1 MTQLEIGYLA
11 GIIDGE
17 GTITLTKDKEFR
29 FPTIAVASCTLGI
42 LEEIK
47 RICDGGVITSKKT
60 YKVNHSPS
68 WAWKIER
75 WRAIAVLEEITP
87 YLKEPKKKARAELI
101 LRDYTRLTPRNGKY
115 TEHQRI
121 EKHQFEDEFFAI
133 E

>member
-68 WAWKIER
+68 WRGKLNDGVQSRFWKKLLLISKNLR
-75 WRAIAVLEEITP
+75 KRLVLNLFLEIIP
-87 YLKEPKKKARAELI
+87 V
-101 LRDYTRLTPRNGKY
+101 
-115 TEHQRI
+115 
-121 EKHQFEDEFFAI
+121 
-133 E
+133 